1 MTNALEVSEAEAAA
15 VAKSPNRVSLASI
28 EKRIVG
34 EYYIRGSDA
43 AMQDDANAD
52 ALGLLTICIL
62 VTETGFTFVGKS
74 APVEPSNFNAEFGRK
89 LAREDAV
96 RQIWPMEGYLLRD
109 KMTCKSV

>member
-15 VAKSPNRVSLASI
+15 IAKSPNRVSLASI
-28 EKRIVG
+28 EKKIVG
-34 EYYIRGSDA
+34 EFYFRGSDLL
-43 AMQDDANAD
+43 AD
-52 ALGLLTICIL
+52 SDLLASALGLLTICVL

-74 APVEPSNFNAEFGRK
+74 APVEAANFNAEFGRK
-89 LAREDAV
+89 LAREDAI

>member
-15 VAKSPNRVSLASI
+15 IAKSPNRVSLASI

-34 EYYIRGSDA
+34 EYYMRGKDVFGLQEA
-43 AMQDDANAD
+43 HED

-74 APVEPSNFNAEFGRK
+74 APVEPSNFNAEFGKK

-109 KMTCKSV
+109 KMTAKSV